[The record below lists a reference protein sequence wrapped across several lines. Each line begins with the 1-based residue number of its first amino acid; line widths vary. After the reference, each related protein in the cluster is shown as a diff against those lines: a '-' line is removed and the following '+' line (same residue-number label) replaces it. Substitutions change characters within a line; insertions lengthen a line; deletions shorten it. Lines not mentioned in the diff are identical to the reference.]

1 LSLRYVVI
9 LRAGPLWL
17 AGQALRQQKGHV
29 EHLAHWGKWLKKGYL
44 AHGGHFMDHSG
55 GMMICA
61 EGMTEE
67 QVREFLALDPAIRS
81 GLLIG
86 YVKPWFETVTSLV
99 VAP

>member
-9 LRAGPLWL
+9 LRNGPNWVPGL
-17 AGQALRQQKGHV
+17 ALRSQKGHV
-29 EHLAHWGKWLKKGYL
+29 EHLAHWGKWLKKGFL

-61 EGMTEE
+61 EGIAEE
-67 QVREFLALDPAIRS
+67 DIQQFLAQDPAIRS
-81 GLLIG
+81 GLFIG

-99 VAP
+99 MAP